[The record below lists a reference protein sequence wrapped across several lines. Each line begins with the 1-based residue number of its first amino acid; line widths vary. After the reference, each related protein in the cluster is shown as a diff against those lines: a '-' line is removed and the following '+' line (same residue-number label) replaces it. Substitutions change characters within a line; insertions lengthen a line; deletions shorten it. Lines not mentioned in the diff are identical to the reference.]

1 MSRLRLPLLACA
13 LLAACSTPAPVHQV
27 ERFDP
32 QSPFQHFFPQTPEA
46 TCEAARR
53 ALLSQGYVI
62 DPVKPESL
70 QATKYFQPDSDRS
83 TTLQV
88 SLVCVKAGGGAVAYA
103 NAREQR
109 YALKAAGSGPGVSL
123 AGLGSVSLPWGANN
137 ENLVKVGEA
146 TISDPDFYTRFFSL
160 MNFEFVE

>member
-1 MSRLRLPLLACA
+1 MPRFCLPLLACA

-32 QSPFQHFFPQTPEA
+32 QSPFQHFFVATPEA

-62 DPVKPESL
+62 EPAKADNL
-70 QATKYFQPDSDRS
+70 QATKYFQPDSEHS

-88 SLVCVKAGGGAVAYA
+88 ALVCVKAGGGAVAYA

-109 YALKAAGSGPGVSL
+109 YALKSAGSGPGVSL
-123 AGLGSVSLPWGANN
+123 AGLGSLSLPWGGNN

-146 TISDPDFYTRFFSL
+146 TISDSDFYTRFFSL
-160 MNFEFVE
+160 MKFEFVD

>member
-1 MSRLRLPLLACA
+1 MLRNRLPLLACA

-32 QSPFQHFFPQTPEA
+32 QSPYQHFFRTTPEA

-62 DPVKPESL
+62 DPAKPDSL
-70 QATKYFQPDSDRS
+70 QATKYFQPDIEHS

-109 YALKAAGSGPGVSL
+109 YALKAGGNSAGLSV
-123 AGLGSVSLPWGANN
+123 AGLGSISLPWGANN

-146 TISDPDFYTRFFSL
+146 TIADPDFYTRFFGL
-160 MNFEFVE
+160 VDFEFVE